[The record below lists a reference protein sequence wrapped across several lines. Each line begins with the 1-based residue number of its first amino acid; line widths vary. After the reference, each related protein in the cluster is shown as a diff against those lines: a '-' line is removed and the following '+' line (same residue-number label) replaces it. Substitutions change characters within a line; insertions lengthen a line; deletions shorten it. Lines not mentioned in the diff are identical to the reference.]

1 MKIFLIFLVSADN
14 VCWRSF
20 IDTCRC
26 NTDFTG
32 CALSYPILSY
42 TIQSYPILSNPILSY
57 PILSNSILPNPIQS
71 HTILSYPIL
80 YYPILSYPILS
91 NPILSYPILYYPILS
106 YPILY
111 YPILSYPILS
121 YTILSYPIPFTPK
134 RSGEDG
140 VLYTLLDKLFY
151 FLSNAVTFFQLSV
164 FFNDFSFICR

>member
-42 TIQSYPILSNPILSY
+42 TIQSYPILSY
-57 PILSNSILPNPIQS
+57 
-71 HTILSYPIL
+71 TILS
-80 YYPILSYPILS
+80 
-91 NPILSYPILYYPILS
+91 
-106 YPILY
+106 

-121 YTILSYPIPFTPK
+121 YPILSP
-134 RSGEDG
+134 
-140 VLYTLLDKLFY
+140 LLR
-151 FLSNAVTFFQLSV
+151 NAVVKMVCYIHSSTSCSTFSLTPLLFFNSVFSLTISHLSV
-164 FFNDFSFICR
+164 DKVTAPLGHIDDGLTKD